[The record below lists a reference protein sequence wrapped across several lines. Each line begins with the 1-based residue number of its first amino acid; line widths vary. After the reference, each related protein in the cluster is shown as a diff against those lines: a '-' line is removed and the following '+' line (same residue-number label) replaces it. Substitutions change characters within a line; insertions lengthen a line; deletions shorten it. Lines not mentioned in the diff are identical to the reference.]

1 MRKFHSNNRLNGILW
16 MISAIGKDRSDENE
30 NNLLNI
36 IMNSS
41 VDYKWRK
48 NIE

>member
-36 IMNSS
+36 IYELIRRLQMEKK
-41 VDYKWRK
+41 Y
-48 NIE
+48 